1 MSNAKGTDKAPVELK
16 DLPFEEALKRLET
29 IVESMEAQDLPLE
42 TLLAR
47 YEEGARL
54 TPLCQSKL
62 NEAELKIQQ
71 LEKNAKGGLTLKPI
85 NTSGGNRMSRY
96 LDMVDHPSHVKKLTS
111 GTIAASW
118 RRRSATN

>member
-1 MSNAKGTDKAPVELK
+1 MSNAKGADKTAADLI

-54 TPLCQSKL
+54 TAFCQNKL
-62 NEAELKIQQ
+62 NEAESKIQQ
-71 LEKNAKGGLTLKPI
+71 LEKNAKGGLSLKPL
-85 NTSGGNRMSRY
+85 NLPEETE
-96 LDMVDHPSHVKKLTS
+96 
-111 GTIAASW
+111 
-118 RRRSATN
+118 

>member
-1 MSNAKGTDKAPVELK
+1 MSNAKGAEKTASDLP

-54 TPLCQSKL
+54 TALCQSKL
-62 NEAELKIQQ
+62 NEAEGKIQQ
-71 LEKNAKGGLTLKPI
+71 LEKNAKGGLALKPL
-85 NTSGGNRMSRY
+85 NPPEETE
-96 LDMVDHPSHVKKLTS
+96 
-111 GTIAASW
+111 
-118 RRRSATN
+118 

>member
-1 MSNAKGTDKAPVELK
+1 VLDDRGGFHYVARMSNAKGADKTAADLH

-54 TPLCQSKL
+54 TALCQNKL
-62 NEAELKIQQ
+62 NEAEVKVQL
-71 LEKNAKGGLTLKPI
+71 LEKNAKGGLSLKPL
-85 NTSGGNRMSRY
+85 NQTEE
-96 LDMVDHPSHVKKLTS
+96 
-111 GTIAASW
+111 
-118 RRRSATN
+118 SA

>member
-1 MSNAKGTDKAPVELK
+1 MSNPKDTEKIPAGLQ

-54 TPLCQSKL
+54 TALCQSKL
-62 NEAELKIQQ
+62 TEAESKIQQ
-71 LEKNAKGGLTLKPI
+71 LEKNAKGGLAVKPLALPEE
-85 NTSGGNRMSRY
+85 T
-96 LDMVDHPSHVKKLTS
+96 
-111 GTIAASW
+111 A
-118 RRRSATN
+118 

>member
-1 MSNAKGTDKAPVELK
+1 MSNAKGADKTAADSNE
-16 DLPFEEALKRLET
+16 LPFEEALKRLET

-54 TPLCQSKL
+54 TALCQAKL

-71 LEKNAKGGLTLKPI
+71 LEKNAKGGLCLKPL
-85 NTSGGNRMSRY
+85 NPLEET
-96 LDMVDHPSHVKKLTS
+96 
-111 GTIAASW
+111 A
-118 RRRSATN
+118 

>member
-1 MSNAKGTDKAPVELK
+1 VDFPFLGLDGGRAFHYVARMSNAKGADKAAAELQE
-16 DLPFEEALKRLET
+16 LPFEDALKRLET

-54 TPLCQSKL
+54 TALCQGKL

-71 LEKNAKGGLTLKPI
+71 LEKNAKGGLSLKPP
-85 NTSGGNRMSRY
+85 TS
-96 LDMVDHPSHVKKLTS
+96 PEETE
-111 GTIAASW
+111 
-118 RRRSATN
+118 